1 MTATLKLFTSGCN
14 GYDVLDKF
22 LFLGSTVTPK
32 QWRKQPRKQLGVPLQ
47 TTANKT
53 MAMFNKQTT
62 FMQDAFHKIES
73 NKIHTID
80 KLQ

>member
-32 QWRKQPRKQLGVPLQ
+32 QLCKQSRHRLGVPLQ

-62 FMQDAFHKIES
+62 FMQDVFTKS
-73 NKIHTID
+73 N
-80 KLQ
+80 